1 MLSLLTCI
9 CLAYISA
16 VLSQD
21 PTTICLP
28 TAYYTNY
35 TNLLTGDYGYI
46 VTDFGKELLVEISK
60 TTNLR
65 LVLDFKN
72 LKSYEIKANVCR
84 EARLPPSR
92 IQTRCLPP
100 YAKIIPTLS
109 GYVGNAQVS
118 YGAVYVQTWEVAT
131 EFDIVYRESF
141 TVQSGQPYW
150 LTMSQ
155 ELGYHG
161 TNNIYVYTNPK
172 AGAADLWAFQI
183 PPTCESEDLGGPIVI
198 G

>member
-9 CLAYISA
+9 CLASISA

-21 PTTICLP
+21 PTAICLP

-92 IQTRCLPP
+92 IQTRCLPRKSLFVRP
-100 YAKIIPTLS
+100 
-109 GYVGNAQVS
+109 Q
-118 YGAVYVQTWEVAT
+118 
-131 EFDIVYRESF
+131 
-141 TVQSGQPYW
+141 
-150 LTMSQ
+150 
-155 ELGYHG
+155 LGY
-161 TNNIYVYTNPK
+161 TLQV
-172 AGAADLWAFQI
+172 L
-183 PPTCESEDLGGPIVI
+183 
-198 G
+198 